1 MDGTLESVGAPIGAR
16 FFDNKSHDV
25 GWAARVA
32 KRLPALGGLTVLDV
46 MTAEPVLA
54 AHLRSLDRGKLVVHC
69 DGVAGA
75 SYRFAWASGYANGN
89 DIRVQGVLE

>member
-1 MDGTLESVGAPIGAR
+1 MNGTLESAEAPAGAR
-16 FFDNKSHDV
+16 FFDHKSHDL

-54 AHLRSLDRGKLVVHC
+54 AHLRSLDRGKLLVHC
-69 DGVAGA
+69 DGSGGA
-75 SYRFAWASGYANGN
+75 SYRFVWASGYANGN